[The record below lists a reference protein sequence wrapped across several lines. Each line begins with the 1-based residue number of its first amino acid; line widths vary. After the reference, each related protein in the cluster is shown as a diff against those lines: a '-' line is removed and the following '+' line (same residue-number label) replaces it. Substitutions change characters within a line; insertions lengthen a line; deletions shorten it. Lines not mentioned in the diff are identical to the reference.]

1 MLSSQRKYI
10 LINSLGLLIAIIYS
24 IVADQATLLAF
35 INAYFMIGLSYFC
48 AGAILYVIGE
58 GFFSIFSY
66 TFKKFWR
73 FNSKKE
79 EYVAELEGDHQQNAP
94 NMEVLSFSWTRPL
107 LYSGILLCTITFI
120 CSIIFF
126 E

>member
-66 TFKKFWR
+66 TFKKFWK

-79 EYVAELEGDHQQNAP
+79 EYIVELEGDQQQNAP

-107 LYSGILLCTITFI
+107 LYSGILLCAITFI